1 MLLGKVVSNVWST
14 RKEESLTGIKFM
26 IVEILETLPDL
37 DEDEKKERRRA
48 RRVIV
53 AADLVGAGIGEKVLV
68 SEGSSARRIS
78 GLQDTPIDAAVVG
91 IIDLKR

>member
-37 DEDEKKERRRA
+37 EEDEKKDRRRA

-68 SEGSSARRIS
+68 SEGSSARRIP
-78 GLQDTPIDAAVVG
+78 GLQDAPVDAAVVG